1 MKVSSSFSPKSVEVI
16 REEKRNIIIALR
28 KNIVEIPEVD
38 FFTGRELVR
47 FEYDEVKLNVKNRQN
62 IVQSIEANFE
72 NWFSKGL
79 KLEQLGNEI
88 KQKQAEMKQL
98 TDEFKQIE
106 VNNDLVNASNVSFDA
121 VAELYMEN
129 INLKNENL
137 STMEAVATLYETIMM
152 GGM

>member
-1 MKVSSSFSPKSVEVI
+1 MKVSSSFSPKRVEII
-16 REEKRNIIIALR
+16 REEKRNLIVALR
-28 KNIVEIPEVD
+28 KNIIEIPEVD
-38 FFTGRELVR
+38 FFTGKELIR

-62 IVQSIEANFE
+62 IIQSIESNFE

-106 VNNDLVNASNVSFDA
+106 VNNELHQESNFNM
-121 VAELYMEN
+121 VAMTELYTELIKAQN
-129 INLKNENL
+129 ELNL
-137 STMEAVATLYETIMM
+137 TMVALTDLYAMIM
-152 GGM
+152 